1 MAKRSHAVRGKSK
14 SRQKQGRQWLAH
26 VMPLLQSRW
35 LKVGVLLS
43 GLTVALVWLQQQID
57 IDQLLPIERVQIEG
71 EFKHL
76 STQDLQERALPHVS
90 GGFFTVNLVD
100 VRNALINL
108 PWVEDLSIR
117 RTWPDALTI
126 RVIEKQAVAYWG
138 ERQLVSSR
146 AEVFEPNGLSRDM
159 VLPVLIGPQGQHE
172 EMLKELA
179 RMQAWLMESGLMI
192 SKILQDERR
201 SWVLY
206 MESGL
211 ELRLGRHSRSERL
224 HRFVDVYKLHLQKKN
239 EQIKHIDM
247 RYTNGFAVAWK
258 QEQQGRGV

>member
-1 MAKRSHAVRGKSK
+1 
-14 SRQKQGRQWLAH
+14 
-26 VMPLLQSRW
+26 MPIVQSRW
-35 LKVGVLLS
+35 LKGGVLLS
-43 GLTVALVWLQQQID
+43 ALAVVMVWFQQRVD

-76 STQDLQERALPHVS
+76 STQDLQEQALPHVS

-100 VRNALINL
+100 VRNALIIL

-138 ERQLVSSR
+138 ETQLISSR
-146 AEVFEPNGLSRDM
+146 AEIFEPNGLSRDM
-159 VLPVLIGPQGQHE
+159 VLPVLMGPQGQHE
-172 EMLKELA
+172 VMLKELA
-179 RMQAWLMESGLMI
+179 RMQAWLMDSGLMI

-206 MESGL
+206 METGL

-224 HRFVDVYKLHLQKKN
+224 HRFVDVYTQHLKKKN
-239 EQIKHIDM
+239 EHIKHIDM

-258 QEQQGRGV
+258 QEQQGRGA

>member
-1 MAKRSHAVRGKSK
+1 MAKRSHAVRGKS
-14 SRQKQGRQWLAH
+14 RQKRGRQWRER
-26 VMPLLQSRW
+26 VMPVLQSRW
-35 LKVGVLLS
+35 VKGGVLLS
-43 GLTVALVWLQQQID
+43 ALAMLMIWGQQQVD

-76 STQDLQERALPHVS
+76 STQDLQEQALPHVS
-90 GGFFTVNLVD
+90 GGFFTVNLVN

-108 PWVEDLSIR
+108 PWVENLSIR

-138 ERQLVSSR
+138 EKQLISSR

-159 VLPVLIGPQGQHE
+159 LLPVLMGPTGQHE

-179 RMQAWLMESGLMI
+179 RMQAWLMDSGLMI

-224 HRFVDVYKLHLQKKN
+224 HRFVDVYKQHLEKKN
-239 EQIKHIDM
+239 ELIKHIDM